1 MHHAVKSSVI
11 FPNTVKAFVQR
22 FFKAYRLY
30 FVIMILI
37 NVFSALCI
45 AIQPYVL
52 KKLIDAV
59 IPFLGQKALI
69 QATLLPA
76 ILLILLTIFN
86 NLAWRLN
93 SYVTLKSI
101 PALKADIIDE
111 TSDYV
116 HEHSFNFFQNNLSG
130 AISNRIVDLANNT
143 DTLIT
148 NYRSLFQGS
157 LAIISAII
165 IAAVV
170 NPIFSIMFL
179 IWTLLFII
187 ASFYISKKTEP
198 FSNTFAESRSIAIG
212 NVVDSFANA
221 INVILFAHR
230 AHEKEYLRLSLN
242 KMVHKDIILQ
252 KKLTLYAFLMSS
264 LTTLVQILAIVF
276 LLYFG
281 SRGSLTAGDFAL
293 IFMLTVSVSD
303 NAWYFCETLFR
314 VAEQLGI
321 FHQALQFISTKYE
334 IIDPPNA
341 IPLKIKTGTIVFS
354 RVKFF
359 YTESQQLFEDKTLII
374 NGREKVGL
382 VGYSGSGKSS
392 FVNLIT
398 RTFDIQSGDILID
411 DQSIQSVTLKSL
423 RENIAFIPQ
432 DPTLF
437 HRSLIDNIRYGKL
450 EASDSE
456 VMEAAKKA
464 HVDEFASA
472 LPQGYHTLV
481 GERGT
486 KLSGGQ
492 RQRVAIARA
501 ILKDAPILI
510 LDEAT
515 SALDSM
521 TELLIQKSLQV
532 AMENKTVIVIAHR
545 LSTIKAMDRILV
557 FDKGHVVEE
566 GTHDYLLAKG
576 NIYPGLW
583 KIQQAS

>member
-1 MHHAVKSSVI
+1 MT
-11 FPNTVKAFVQR
+11 FPNTLRAFVQR
-22 FFKAYRLY
+22 FFRPYLLY
-30 FVIMILI
+30 FAVMVSI
-37 NVFSALCI
+37 NFLMAIYI
-45 AIQPYVL
+45 AVQPYVL
-52 KKLIDAV
+52 KKLIDSA

-69 QATLLPA
+69 EATMLPA
-76 ILLILLTIFN
+76 SLLILLTILN

-93 SYVTLKSI
+93 NYVTLKSI
-101 PALKADIIDE
+101 PDLKADIIDE
-111 TSDYV
+111 ASDYV
-116 HEHSFNFFQNNLSG
+116 HAHSFNFFQNNLSG

-148 NYRSLFQGS
+148 HYRSLFQGS
-157 LAIISAII
+157 LAIVSAIL
-165 IAAVV
+165 IAAIV
-170 NPIFSIMFL
+170 NPLFSLIFFV
-179 IWTLLFII
+179 WTLVFII
-187 ASFYISKKTEP
+187 ASFYVSKNIEP
-198 FSNTFAESRSIAIG
+198 FANIFAESRSNAVG
-212 NVVDSFANA
+212 HVVDSFANA
-221 INVILFAHR
+221 INVILFAR
-230 AHEKEYLRLSLN
+230 GDHEKKYLRHSLN
-242 KMVHKDIILQ
+242 KMVTKDKVLQ
-252 KKLTLYAFLMSS
+252 KNLMRYAFIMGS
-264 LTTLVQILAIVF
+264 LTILIQMLAIAF

-281 SRGSLTAGDFAL
+281 SKGGLTAGDFAL

-303 NAWYFCETLFR
+303 NAWYFTETLFK
-314 VAEQLGI
+314 VSEQLGG
-321 FHQALQFISTKYE
+321 FNQALQFISTKHE
-334 IIDPPNA
+334 IVDSVEA
-341 IPLKIKTGTIVFS
+341 VPLKIETGTIVFS

-359 YTESQQLFEDKTLII
+359 YTESQQLFSDKTLVIR
-374 NGREKVGL
+374 GREKVGL

-398 RTFDIQSGDILID
+398 RTFDIQNGDILID
-411 DQSIQSVTLKSL
+411 NQSIRAVTLNSL

-450 EASDSE
+450 QASDTE
-456 VMEAAKKA
+456 VIEAAKKA
-464 HVDEFASA
+464 HVGEFAAA
-472 LPQGYHTLV
+472 LPNGYQTLV

-521 TELLIQKSLQV
+521 TELLIQQSLQV
-532 AMENKTVIVIAHR
+532 AMQNKTVIVIAHR

-557 FDKGHVVEE
+557 FDKGNIVEE
-566 GTHDYLLAKG
+566 GTHEYLLETG

-583 KIQQAS
+583 KTQQGFLRDLPLA